1 MAVRAQSF
9 PPSGSIS
16 GSYFSISSWFF
27 KRDLSERN
35 DNGLSMACNYATFL
49 HNFLGII
56 CIKTHGC
63 KCTICCC
70 AEAPWSDPLPKLPSV
85 VTFPGMLLSRH
96 LPTVIRVLI
105 RWIKSKLCDGARRV
119 CVSLCDGFDWGSQ
132 GVQRGHL
139 GLMAPKAASLFKVIQ
154 CCVLFAFV
162 YLFISHKSERRWI
175 DVDFSAILGQM

>member
-70 AEAPWSDPLPKLPSV
+70 AEASWSDPLLKLPSV

-105 RWIKSKLCDGARRV
+105 RWIKSKLCDGVRRL

-132 GVQRGHL
+132 GVQRGTLDWWHQKQH
-139 GLMAPKAASLFKVIQ
+139 PFSRLFGAVS
-154 CCVLFAFV
+154 CL
-162 YLFISHKSERRWI
+162 LSFIY
-175 DVDFSAILGQM
+175 FF